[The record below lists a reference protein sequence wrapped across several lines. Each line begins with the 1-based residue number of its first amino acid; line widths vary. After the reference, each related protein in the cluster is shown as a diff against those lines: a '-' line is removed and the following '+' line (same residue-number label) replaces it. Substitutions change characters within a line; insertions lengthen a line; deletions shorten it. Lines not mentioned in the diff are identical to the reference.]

1 LEVISRNEPAIRL
14 YEKLGFGRTRSLY
27 LMQASDLRTSS
38 RTPDGVEFRELER
51 PDMCHMASFGDEK
64 PSWQN
69 SAEAVRRSILM
80 KRVIGAFE
88 GDECVGYLVY
98 SAGVARVSQIAVRP
112 DRRRRGIGSGLLSR
126 MLTDLR
132 PGFEPQV
139 INIDAGATD
148 AVAFF
153 ESRGF
158 GVVLEQYE
166 MLKVL

>member
-1 LEVISRNEPAIRL
+1 
-14 YEKLGFGRTRSLY
+14 
-27 LMQASDLRTSS
+27 
-38 RTPDGVEFRELER
+38 
-51 PDMCHMASFGDEK
+51 
-64 PSWQN
+64 
-69 SAEAVRRSILM
+69 M